1 MTADWEQEAQLD
13 WKPEITM
20 NWALTTEISSD
31 RISKRW
37 VPHPNTI
44 LSLQASSQIK
54 RKTKN

>member
-1 MTADWEQEAQLD
+1 MTADWEEEAQLG
-13 WKPEITM
+13 WKLAILM

-37 VPHPNTI
+37 VLHHNI
-44 LSLQASSQIK
+44 IHSQQESLQIK

>member
-13 WKPEITM
+13 WKPVITM

-37 VPHPNTI
+37 VPRPNTI
-44 LSLQASSQIK
+44 LSQQESSQIK

>member
-1 MTADWEQEAQLD
+1 MIADWEEEAQLN
-13 WKPEITM
+13 WKLAMLM

-37 VPHPNTI
+37 VPRHNTI
-44 LSLQASSQIK
+44 HSQQESSQIK